1 MTVLLVKSRIFT
13 KCFLFQTKQW
23 KLRRGGGKISIQ
35 EGKFFKCIVFLFNNI
50 CFSSK
55 MGCVTLSIYVFII
68 FILYWFLNHFSVCC
82 MCGFV
87 RYEAVNSTVSE
98 SFSQQNFCFAC
109 TCGGLLGGRKGLFQ
123 SENLRSSKTIPQIL
137 LLKSHSLKKKEK
149 NCL

>member
-1 MTVLLVKSRIFT
+1 M
-13 KCFLFQTKQW
+13 
-23 KLRRGGGKISIQ
+23 
-35 EGKFFKCIVFLFNNI
+35 EY
-50 CFSSK
+50 
-55 MGCVTLSIYVFII
+55 VTLFIYVFII

-98 SFSQQNFCFAC
+98 SFLYIGESFSQQNFWLDC
-109 TCGGLLGGRKGLFQ
+109 TCGGFFGYGKGLFQ